1 MRSGPSCGL
10 KVAGTLAVIRDGAMR
25 GLFDGQAVIEKLGR
39 TNFYASPELLA
50 AVSEK
55 LTNITASPAP
65 DLRSTPDPRGGKG
78 D

>member
-1 MRSGPSCGL
+1 MVFARNVGGDSRRCL
-10 KVAGTLAVIRDGAMR
+10 R

-55 LTNITASPAP
+55 LTNITASG
-65 DLRSTPDPRGGKG
+65 S
-78 D
+78 